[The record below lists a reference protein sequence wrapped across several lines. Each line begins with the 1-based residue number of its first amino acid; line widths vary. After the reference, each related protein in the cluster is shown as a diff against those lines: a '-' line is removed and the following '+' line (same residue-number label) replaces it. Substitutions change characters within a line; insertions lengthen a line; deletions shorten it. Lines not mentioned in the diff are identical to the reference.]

1 MKNYSFSILVILFV
15 QILTVDHPNSYEM
28 ASRQRQAVMMLDMI
42 VIIAIAIIVAVAIN
56 ACCSIIQSV

>member
-28 ASRQRQAVMMLDMI
+28 ASRQRHAVMMLDMI

-56 ACCSIIQSV
+56 ACGSIIQSV